1 MDNGESSYR
10 RFLAGDDNG
19 MAELV
24 SEFRDGLM
32 LYLRSYTDDIGT
44 AEDCVQDT
52 FIRLAVKKPKF
63 NGKSSFKTWLYTIGR
78 NIAADHR
85 RRNRRS
91 RGVPLD
97 DYSSLSDETDLEQSY
112 LITEQKINLR
122 HAICRLKEDY
132 QQVLYL
138 TYFEDFSNEETA
150 RITGRSRKQIE
161 NLLYNA
167 RKALKTELEKEGFSY
182 ENI

>member
-19 MAELV
+19 MVEIV
-24 SEFRDGLM
+24 REFRDGLM
-32 LYLRSYTDDIGT
+32 LYLRSYTDDINA

-63 NGKSSFKTWLYTIGR
+63 NGKSTFKTWLYTIGR
-78 NIAADHR
+78 NIAIDNVRSSR
-85 RRNRRS
+85 RH
-91 RGVPLD
+91 RGV
-97 DYSSLSDETDLEQSY
+97 SLSECAVLADEADLEQSY
-112 LITEQKINLR
+112 LVSEEKINLR
-122 HAICRLKEDY
+122 HAMCRLREEY

-138 TYFEDFSNEETA
+138 TYFESFSNEETA
-150 RITGRSRKQIE
+150 KIVGKSKKQIE

-167 RKALKTELEKEGFSY
+167 RKALRTELEKEGFNY

>member
-78 NIAADHR
+78 NITVDHKR
-85 RRNRRS
+85 HNRHNRDVS
-91 RGVPLD
+91 LD
-97 DYSSLSDETDLEQSY
+97 DYSCLSDETNLEQSY

>member
-10 RFLAGDDNG
+10 RFLAGDDSG
-19 MAELV
+19 MVEIV
-24 SEFRDGLM
+24 REFRDGLM
-32 LYLRSYTDDIGT
+32 LYLRSYTDDISA

-52 FIRLAVKKPKF
+52 FIRLAVKKPRF

-78 NIAADHR
+78 NIAIDNVR
-85 RRNRRS
+85 KLRRN
-91 RGVPLD
+91 RGVPL
-97 DYSSLSDETDLEQSY
+97 SDCGILADEADLEQSY
-112 LITEQKINLR
+112 LVSEQKINLR
-122 HAICRLKEDY
+122 HAICRLKEEY

-138 TYFEDFSNEETA
+138 TYFEEFSNEETA
-150 RITGRSRKQIE
+150 KIIGRSRKQIE

-167 RKALKTELEKEGFSY
+167 RKALRTELEKGGFKY

>member
-10 RFLAGDDNG
+10 RFLAGDDSG

-24 SEFRDGLM
+24 REFRDGLM
-32 LYLRSYTDDIGT
+32 LYLRSYTDDINT

-63 NGKSSFKTWLYTIGR
+63 SGKSSFKTWLYTIGR
-78 NIAADHR
+78 NIAVDHKRHDHR
-85 RRNRRS
+85 NRYVS
-91 RGVPLD
+91 LD
-97 DYSSLSDETDLEQSY
+97 DQSSLSDETDLEQSY

-122 HAICRLKEDY
+122 HAMCRLKDDY

-138 TYFEDFSNEETA
+138 TYFEDFSNEESA
-150 RITGRSRKQIE
+150 KITGRSKKQIE

-167 RKALKTELEKEGFSY
+167 RKALKTELEKEGFNY

>member
-10 RFLAGDDNG
+10 RFLAGDDSG
-19 MAELV
+19 MVEIV
-24 SEFRDGLM
+24 REFRDGLM
-32 LYLRSYTDDIGT
+32 LYLRSYTDDIGF
-44 AEDCVQDT
+44 AEDCMQDA
-52 FIRLAVKKPKF
+52 FIKLAIKKPKF

-78 NIAADHR
+78 NIAVDHKRRLLRRKNVSLNECIEIAD
-85 RRNRRS
+85 
-91 RGVPLD
+91 
-97 DYSSLSDETDLEQSY
+97 EADLERSY
-112 LITEQKINLR
+112 LVTEQRINLR

-150 RITGRSRKQIE
+150 KITGRSVKQVK

-167 RKALKTELEKEGFSY
+167 RKALKTELEKEGFNY

>member
-19 MAELV
+19 MVEIV
-24 SEFRDGLM
+24 REFRDGLM
-32 LYLRSYTDDIGT
+32 LYLRSYTEDINA

-63 NGKSSFKTWLYTIGR
+63 SGRSTFKTWLYTIGR
-78 NIAADHR
+78 NIAIDYVRKSR
-85 RRNRRS
+85 RH
-91 RGVPLD
+91 RGV
-97 DYSSLSDETDLEQSY
+97 SLSECAVLADEADLEQSY
-112 LITEQKINLR
+112 LVSEQKINLR
-122 HAICRLKEDY
+122 HAICRLREEY

-138 TYFEDFSNEETA
+138 TYFESFSNEETA
-150 RITGRSRKQIE
+150 KIVGKSKKQIE

-167 RKALKTELEKEGFSY
+167 RKALRTELEKGGFDY

>member
-19 MAELV
+19 MVELV
-24 SEFRDGLM
+24 HEFRDGLM
-32 LYLRSYTDDIGT
+32 LYLRSYTDDISS

-52 FIRLAVKKPKF
+52 FIKLAVKKPRF

-78 NIAADHR
+78 NIAVDHQR
-85 RRNRRS
+85 HFKRNRDVS
-91 RGVPLD
+91 LD
-97 DYSSLSDETDLEQSY
+97 DYGSVSDEADIEQSY

-122 HAICRLKEDY
+122 HAMRRLKEEY

-138 TYFEDFSNEETA
+138 TYFEDFSNEDTA

-167 RKALKTELEKEGFSY
+167 RKALRAELVKEGFSY
-182 ENI
+182 ENL

>member
-10 RFLAGDDNG
+10 RFLAGDDSG
-19 MAELV
+19 MVELV
-24 SEFRDGLM
+24 REFKDGLM
-32 LYLRSYTDDIGT
+32 LYLRSYTDDINA

-63 NGKSSFKTWLYTIGR
+63 NGKSTFKTWLYTIGR
-78 NIAADHR
+78 NIAIDNVR
-85 RRNRRS
+85 KLRRNS
-91 RGVPLD
+91 GV
-97 DYSSLSDETDLEQSY
+97 SLSDCGILADEANLEQNY
-112 LITEQKINLR
+112 LVSEQKINLR
-122 HAICRLKEDY
+122 HAMCRLKDEY

-138 TYFEDFSNEETA
+138 TYFEEFSNEETSK
-150 RITGRSRKQIE
+150 IVGKSKKQIE

-167 RKALKTELEKEGFSY
+167 RKALRTELEKEGFKY

>member
-1 MDNGESSYR
+1 MQDA
-10 RFLAGDDNG
+10 FIKLA
-19 MAELV
+19 
-24 SEFRDGLM
+24 
-32 LYLRSYTDDIGT
+32 I
-44 AEDCVQDT
+44 
-52 FIRLAVKKPKF
+52 KKPKF

-78 NIAADHR
+78 NIAVDHKRRLLRRKNISLNEYIEIAD
-85 RRNRRS
+85 
-91 RGVPLD
+91 
-97 DYSSLSDETDLEQSY
+97 EADLERSY
-112 LITEQKINLR
+112 LVTEQKINLR

-150 RITGRSRKQIE
+150 KITGKSVKQIK

-167 RKALKTELEKEGFSY
+167 RKALKTELEKEGFNY

>member
-1 MDNGESSYR
+1 MQDA
-10 RFLAGDDNG
+10 FIKLA
-19 MAELV
+19 
-24 SEFRDGLM
+24 
-32 LYLRSYTDDIGT
+32 I
-44 AEDCVQDT
+44 
-52 FIRLAVKKPKF
+52 KKPKF

-78 NIAADHR
+78 NIAVDHKRRLLRRKNVSLNEYIEIAD
-85 RRNRRS
+85 
-91 RGVPLD
+91 
-97 DYSSLSDETDLEQSY
+97 EADLERSY
-112 LITEQKINLR
+112 LVTEQKINLR

-150 RITGRSRKQIE
+150 KITGKSVKQIK

-167 RKALKTELEKEGFSY
+167 RKALKTELEKEGFKY

>member
-1 MDNGESSYR
+1 
-10 RFLAGDDNG
+10 
-19 MAELV
+19 
-24 SEFRDGLM
+24 M
-32 LYLRSYTDDIGT
+32 LYLRSYTDDIGS
-44 AEDCVQDT
+44 AEDCMQDA
-52 FIRLAVKKPKF
+52 FIKLAIKKPKF

-78 NIAADHR
+78 NIAVDHKRRLLRRKNVSLNEYIEIAD
-85 RRNRRS
+85 
-91 RGVPLD
+91 
-97 DYSSLSDETDLEQSY
+97 EADLERSY
-112 LITEQKINLR
+112 LVTEQKINLR

-150 RITGRSRKQIE
+150 KITGKSVKQIK

-167 RKALKTELEKEGFSY
+167 RKALKTELEKEGFKY

>member
-1 MDNGESSYR
+1 MGNGESSYR
-10 RFLAGDDNG
+10 RFLAGDDSG
-19 MAELV
+19 MVELV
-24 SEFRDGLM
+24 HEFRDGLM
-32 LYLRSYTDDIGT
+32 LYLQSYTHNISD

-63 NGKSSFKTWLYTIGR
+63 SGKSSFKTWLYTIGR

-85 RRNRRS
+85 RRDKRNRNVS
-91 RGVPLD
+91 LD
-97 DYSSLSDETDLEQSY
+97 DQAPIADEADLERSY
-112 LITEQKINLR
+112 LVSEQKINLR
-122 HAICRLKEDY
+122 HTMQSLKEEY

-138 TYFEDFSNEETA
+138 TYFEGFSNDETA
-150 RITGRSRKQIE
+150 RIMGKSRKQTE

-167 RKALKTELEKEGFSY
+167 RKALRTELEKGGFSY

>member
-10 RFLAGDDNG
+10 RFLAGDDSG
-19 MAELV
+19 MVEIV
-24 SEFRDGLM
+24 REFRDGLM
-32 LYLRSYTDDIGT
+32 LYLRSYTDDIGS
-44 AEDCVQDT
+44 AEECMQDA
-52 FIRLAVKKPKF
+52 FIKLAIKKPKF

-78 NIAADHR
+78 NIAVDHKRRLLRRKNVSLNECIEIAD
-85 RRNRRS
+85 
-91 RGVPLD
+91 
-97 DYSSLSDETDLEQSY
+97 EADLERSY
-112 LITEQKINLR
+112 LVTEQRINLR

-150 RITGRSRKQIE
+150 KITGRSVKQIK

-167 RKALKTELEKEGFSY
+167 RKALKTELEKEGFNY

>member
-10 RFLAGDDNG
+10 RFLAGDDSG
-19 MAELV
+19 MVELV
-24 SEFRDGLM
+24 REFKDGLM
-32 LYLRSYTDDIGT
+32 LYLRSYTDDINA

-63 NGKSSFKTWLYTIGR
+63 NGKSTFKTWLYTIGR
-78 NIAADHR
+78 NIAIDNVR
-85 RRNRRS
+85 KLRRNS
-91 RGVPLD
+91 GV
-97 DYSSLSDETDLEQSY
+97 SLSDCGILADEANLEQSY
-112 LITEQKINLR
+112 LVSEQKINLR
-122 HAICRLKEDY
+122 HAMCRLKDEY

-138 TYFEDFSNEETA
+138 TYFEEFSNEETSK
-150 RITGRSRKQIE
+150 IIGKSRKQIE

-167 RKALKTELEKEGFSY
+167 RKALRTELEKEGFKY

>member
-10 RFLAGDDNG
+10 RFLAGDDSG
-19 MAELV
+19 MVEIV
-24 SEFRDGLM
+24 REFRDGLM
-32 LYLRSYTDDIGT
+32 LYLRSYTDDINA

-63 NGKSSFKTWLYTIGR
+63 SGKSSFKTWLYTIGR
-78 NIAADHR
+78 NIAIDNVRKLHR
-85 RRNRRS
+85 N
-91 RGVPLD
+91 RGVPL
-97 DYSSLSDETDLEQSY
+97 SDCGILADEADLEQSY
-112 LITEQKINLR
+112 LVSEQKINLR
-122 HAICRLKEDY
+122 HAICRLKEEY

-138 TYFEDFSNEETA
+138 TYFEEFSNEDTA
-150 RITGRSRKQIE
+150 KIIGRSRKQIE

-167 RKALKTELEKEGFSY
+167 RKALRTELEKEGFKY

>member
-19 MAELV
+19 MVELV
-24 SEFRDGLM
+24 HEFRDGLM
-32 LYLRSYTDDIGT
+32 LYLRSYTDDISS

-52 FIRLAVKKPKF
+52 FIKLAVKKPRF

-78 NIAADHR
+78 NIAVDHQR
-85 RRNRRS
+85 RFKRNRDVS
-91 RGVPLD
+91 LD
-97 DYSSLSDETDLEQSY
+97 DYGSVSDEADIEQSY

-122 HAICRLKEDY
+122 HAMRRLKEEY

-138 TYFEDFSNEETA
+138 TYFEDFSNEDTA
-150 RITGRSRKQIE
+150 RITGKSRKQIE

-167 RKALKTELEKEGFSY
+167 RKALRAELVKEGFSY
-182 ENI
+182 ENL

>member
-24 SEFRDGLM
+24 REFRDGLM
-32 LYLRSYTDDIGT
+32 LYLRSYTDDIST

-78 NIAADHR
+78 NIAVDHKR
-85 RRNRRS
+85 RDRRS
-91 RGVPLD
+91 KDVSLD

-112 LITEQKINLR
+112 LMTEQKINLR
-122 HAICRLKEDY
+122 HAMCRLKEDY

-138 TYFEDFSNEETA
+138 TYFEDFSNEEA
-150 RITGRSRKQIE
+150 AKITGRSKKQIE

-167 RKALKTELEKEGFSY
+167 RKALRTELEKEGFNY